1 MKTDDGEWNKIKLKK
16 PVMKKIDVVAAVIV
30 DKQKVLCVQRDA
42 GKYDYLSY
50 KYEFPGG
57 KVQKGESLEA
67 ALHREIRE
75 ELLLDITID
84 RPYLTVEHIYPDFA
98 ITLHCFL
105 CSCENTRLTL
115 TEHLEARWMPLD
127 LIATLDW
134 AEADIAVVDKM
145 VYEG

>member
-30 DKQKVLCVQRDA
+30 DRQKVLCVQRDA
-42 GKYDYLSY
+42 G
-50 KYEFPGG
+50 
-57 KVQKGESLEA
+57 GESLEA